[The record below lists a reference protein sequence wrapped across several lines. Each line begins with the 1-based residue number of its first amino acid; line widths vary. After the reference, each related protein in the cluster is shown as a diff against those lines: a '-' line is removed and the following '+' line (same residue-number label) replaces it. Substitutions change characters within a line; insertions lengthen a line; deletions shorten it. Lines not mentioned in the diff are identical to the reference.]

1 MRRKAWTMIRDE
13 FLLARDNA
21 KRYGSMH
28 LYWIGLA
35 CGLRSAMERLQ
46 ERPLGKRLHIPRR
59 QQP

>member
-1 MRRKAWTMIRDE
+1 MIRDE

-21 KRYGSMH
+21 KRDGSMH

-46 ERPLGKRLHIPRR
+46 ERPLGKRPHIPRR